1 MADNYLEKKMEEHR
15 RGALSRTNVRRMPL
29 SGEQPG
35 TVRMKI
41 DTLRVIVTDGAG
53 DYAPAIIGRLRGA
66 GCRVAFRSD
75 DEKGGRALAQKS
87 GARFYPASF
96 AGCVADDLT
105 KVWGGVDAVIVTD
118 GVIPD
123 GVETG
128 TLRRIISVGTAP
140 DLSVAECCVATTVNG
155 IDIRGFTPADA
166 AHLCLMLCLTDSS
179 CINGMIFRSL

>member
-1 MADNYLEKKMEEHR
+1 MADNYLEKKMEEYR
-15 RGALSRTNVRRMPL
+15 SGALSRTNVRRKHI

-35 TVRMKI
+35 SVRMKI
-41 DTLRVIVTDGAG
+41 DALRVFVTDCAG
-53 DYAPAIIGRLRGA
+53 EYAPAIIGRLRDA
-66 GCRVAFRSD
+66 GCQVAFRSV
-75 DEKGGRALAQKS
+75 DEKEGRLLSQKS

-118 GVIPD
+118 GVIPEGMD
-123 GVETG
+123 GVA
-128 TLRRIISVGTAP
+128 LKRIISVCGTP
-140 DLSVAECCVATTVNG
+140 DLSVADGSKATTVNG
-155 IDIRGFTPADA
+155 IDISGFTPAEA